1 MAIEDKTDYPWA
13 YGRRGEC
20 YRMIDDYELAIADL
34 DRAIELDPENDYAY
48 TSRGQTYRKTGDF
61 LKALVGSGVYE
72 S

>member
-1 MAIEDKTDYPWA
+1 
-13 YGRRGEC
+13 
-20 YRMIDDYELAIADL
+20 MIDDYELAIADL